1 MEKAKKKKTVA
12 KKAPT
17 RKVGGQ
23 SKTFLP
29 IQSENIKPTRP
40 RGQETDVKV
49 KIPDGKLD
57 WLETP
62 LKFRNQI
69 ERYFDY
75 GANTYLSKVGNIEVE
90 LPLYTWSGLALYLGF
105 SSRDALTKFGRK
117 KEYKELVEK
126 AKLVVER
133 AYEERLHS
141 SNPTGAI
148 FALKNFG
155 WTDATEKNVNVNVN
169 PFVKLMQ
176 EASKRDKI
184 IIEDTTAEEL

>member
-23 SKTFLP
+23 PKTFLP
-29 IQSENIKPTRP
+29 IQSENIKPIRP

-75 GANTYLSKVGNIEVE
+75 GANTYLSKVGGIEVE

-126 AKLVVER
+126 ANVVER
-133 AYEERLHS
+133 AEEKLHS

-169 PFVKLMQ
+169 PFVKLQ

>member
-1 MEKAKKKKTVA
+1 M
-12 KKAPT
+12 
-17 RKVGGQ
+17 
-23 SKTFLP
+23 
-29 IQSENIKPTRP
+29 
-40 RGQETDVKV
+40 
-49 KIPDGKLD
+49 
-57 WLETP
+57 
-62 LKFRNQI
+62 
-69 ERYFDY
+69 
-75 GANTYLSKVGNIEVE
+75 
-90 LPLYTWSGLALYLGF
+90 
-105 SSRDALTKFGRK
+105 TKFGRK

-133 AYEERLHS
+133 AYEEKLHS